1 MFADM
6 SIERAIVGSAASKR
20 VGRAFTLIELLVV
33 IAIIAILAALL
44 LPALTRAKAK
54 ANQIKCASN
63 MKNWAYALVMY
74 IGDNNETIPFMA
86 ESIDVQP
93 DGTRYPFVFDMLA
106 PYVARNTGGNYSKSS
121 VYNWE
126 ARKCPG
132 GSYGPEPFG
141 KNTGPDN
148 WNCWIGVNY
157 SGFRSSGKIGGMF
170 YYRIRSSGG
179 VNPALKAA
187 QVKKPSDA
195 MSFMDTLWYYV
206 YSPADPNMKFDDDS
220 DGDHINDTMGA
231 YKPFSHGRPTVHNRG
246 ANVGL
251 LDGHVE
257 RVAYKK
263 LWNLDSAGNVTH
275 SFWWLED

>member
-1 MFADM
+1 MK
-6 SIERAIVGSAASKR
+6 RALLSLKR
-20 VGRAFTLIELLVV
+20 RGRGAGAFTLIELLVV

-74 IGDNNETIPFMA
+74 IGDYNETLPFMA
-86 ESIDVQP
+86 ESIDTQP
-93 DGTRYPFVFDMLA
+93 DGTRYPFVFDVLA
-106 PYVARNTGGNYSKSS
+106 PYVARNTGGNYSASS

-126 ARKCPG
+126 ARKCAG
-132 GSYGPEPFG
+132 GSLGPEPYG
-141 KNTGPDN
+141 TSSGPDN

-157 SGFRSSGKIGGMF
+157 GWYQATKLGGMF
-170 YYRIRSSGG
+170 YYRLPSSGG
-179 VNPALKAA
+179 VKPPLKAA
-187 QVKKPSDA
+187 RIKKPSDA
-195 MSFMDTLWYYV
+195 LAFMDTRWYYV
-206 YSPADPNMKFDDDS
+206 YSPAEPAMKFAADS
-220 DGDHINDTMGA
+220 DGDGKNDSMA
-231 YKPFSHGRPTVHNRG
+231 QYKPFSHARPTVHNRG

-263 LWNLDSAGNVTH
+263 LWNIDSSGNVTH